1 LALFGGSTRP
11 DQEEDTGFNLVQ
23 SSPGVNAK
31 FLGGNPMSNQLKTV
45 LLLGALT
52 AILIFFGNAIG
63 GSGGMKVALV
73 MAAIMNF
80 VSYWF
85 SDRMVLSMYAAQEV
99 SPQQAPELHAMVGE
113 LAREAGVPMPR
124 LFVIPQDTPN
134 AFATGR
140 DPSHAVV
147 AVTEGIV
154 RLLSPAELKG
164 VLAHEMSHVR
174 NRDILI
180 QSVAATLG
188 GAIMVLANM
197 SRFSASYASGEGEQR
212 RGNPLSLLLFAILG
226 PLAAMLIQMAISR
239 SREFIADESGARL
252 CHDPEPLAGA
262 LEKLEVA
269 NQQMPM
275 IANPA
280 TENMFIVNPLTGGG
294 LMSLFSTHPPI
305 EERVARLRAMR
316 VS

>member
-1 LALFGGSTRP
+1 
-11 DQEEDTGFNLVQ
+11 
-23 SSPGVNAK
+23 
-31 FLGGNPMSNQLKTV
+31 MSNQLKTV
-45 LLLGALT
+45 FLLGALT

-63 GSGGMKVALV
+63 GSEGMKVALV

-85 SDRMVLSMYAAQEV
+85 SDRMVLRMYAAQEV
-99 SPQQAPELHAMVGE
+99 SPQQAPELHDMVGD

-124 LFVIPQDTPN
+124 VFVIPQDTPN

-140 DPSHAVV
+140 NPSHAVV

-197 SRFSASYASGEGEQR
+197 SRFSASYAGGEGEQR

-226 PLAAMLIQMAISR
+226 PFAAMLIQMAMSR

>member
-1 LALFGGSTRP
+1 
-11 DQEEDTGFNLVQ
+11 
-23 SSPGVNAK
+23 
-31 FLGGNPMSNQLKTV
+31 MSNQLRTF
-45 LLLGALT
+45 LFLGALT

-63 GSGGMKVALV
+63 GTGGMKVALV

-80 VSYWF
+80 GSYWF
-85 SDRMVLSMYAAQEV
+85 SDRIVLRMYAAQEV
-99 SPQQAPELHAMVGE
+99 TPQQAPELNAMVGD
-113 LAREAGVPMPR
+113 LARESGVPMPR

-164 VLAHEMSHVR
+164 VLAHEMTHVR
-174 NRDILI
+174 HRDILI

-188 GAIMVLANM
+188 GAIMVLADM
-197 SRFSASYASGEGEQR
+197 FRFSALYVGGEGEQR

-226 PLAAMLIQMAISR
+226 PFAAMLIQMAISR
-239 SREFIADESGARL
+239 SREYLADEGGAHL
-252 CHDPEPLAGA
+252 CHDPEPLARA
-262 LEKLEVA
+262 LEKLQVA

-275 IANPA
+275 LVNPA